1 MTKSPTRGRPGA
13 ATHGIHRRGP
23 GVRARKRFGQHFLE
37 RTWIE
42 RVISVI
48 DPQPDQTFLEIGPG
62 RGALT
67 RPLAAQA
74 RAVLAYEIDRDLA
87 RALRSDLPANV
98 TIIEGDF
105 LEQTCHSPMSE
116 IEAGSHSQ
124 GVTARGKP
132 GPAAPGGGRHGL
144 NSYTGWF
151 AGDAEMEG
159 DYFGYDG
166 PCPPWN
172 DERLHHYTFTVYALD
187 TERAP
192 VEGSFEAAE
201 LLEAMEGHVLDQAS
215 VMGTYA
221 LNPSVRA
228 EATG

>member
-1 MTKSPTRGRPGA
+1 MELTSNSISPGKPIPSEFAFAEPDPESHIRLAGNRNPHLRWSGAPA
-13 ATHGIHRRGP
+13 ATRSFAIVAVDPDVPSVGTDVNQEG
-23 GVRARKRFGQHFLE
+23 
-37 RTWIE
+37 RT
-42 RVISVI
+42 V
-48 DPQPDQTFLEIGPG
+48 P
-62 RGALT
+62 A
-67 RPLAAQA
+67 
-74 RAVLAYEIDRDLA
+74 
-87 RALRSDLPANV
+87 DLPRVNFYHWLLV
-98 TIIEGDF
+98 DVPP
-105 LEQTCHSPMSE
+105 SMSE

-187 TERAP
+187 KERAA
-192 VEGSFEAAE
+192 VEDSFEAAE
-201 LLEAMEGHVLDQAS
+201 LLEAMEGHILDQAS
-215 VMGTYA
+215 LMGTYA

-228 EATG
+228 E